1 MKRMSPEPEEVIGF
15 LGSSSKRMLAEP
27 KVAEGRE

>member
-1 MKRMSPEPEEVIGF
+1 MKRMSPEQEVTGF